1 MRKISITI
9 VAVIL
14 CSILTVLIVK
24 QIDFHTYKTSY
35 KITEEQIE
43 NRILINEIT
52 NAINKDCFL
61 KVFSDKEE
69 AEKYIADYHRPTE
82 YDEVVNELARAELI
96 KSILTSKGCA
106 LNYDEAKQTADREY
120 QRMKNEETSAEYYK
134 SLKAVLNKH
143 NITEDQYLNLTY
155 DYAYDIYSE
164 TNFNAWFLKNK
175 YKYDSDARDPELVY
189 AEEYPGKE
197 EQINAYLD
205 KAMKKVKVIIK

>member
-1 MRKISITI
+1 MRKRIISAICVII
-9 VAVIL
+9 VTVG
-14 CSILTVLIVK
+14 LTLLIG
-24 QIDFHTYKTSY
+24 QIFFKFHNTSY
-35 KITEEQIE
+35 EITEEEIK
-43 NRILINEIT
+43 NRALINEIT
-52 NAINKDCFL
+52 NEVYEDCFA
-61 KVFSDKEE
+61 KGFSGDE
-69 AEKYIADYHRPTE
+69 AEKYITEYHRPTE
-82 YDEVVNELARAELI
+82 YDEVVNELARSELI
-96 KSILTSKGCA
+96 NSILTSEGCA
-106 LNYDEAKQTADREY
+106 LNYDEAKQTTDREY

-175 YKYDSDARDPELVY
+175 YKYDSDARDPELEY
-189 AEEYPGKE
+189 AEEYPGKD